1 MTFINLILTY
11 VIILQLSLL
20 IMYYVIKGKLGFR
33 IQNLCKSNSKI
44 ELFF

>member
-33 IQNLCKSNSKI
+33 TQNLCKSNSKI